1 MPLKLNVGLSKKI
14 GQPNYGSLGASCH
27 VEIELDQSLIFSDL
41 DGFHERVRNTFVA
54 CRQAVQDELSRCGSD
69 GAATGDMSAVA
80 RDHGSANRISSD
92 NGAHCNGNG
101 LRASQKQVD
110 YARQLA
116 GQIRGLGIRRLET
129 LANRLHHRPLA
140 DLSSLEA
147 STLIDALKD
156 IKAGKISLG
165 HILNGAA
172 A

>member
-1 MPLKLNVGLSKKI
+1 MPLKLNVGLSKKV

-54 CRQAVQDELSRCGSD
+54 CRQAVQDELSRFD
-69 GAATGDMSAVA
+69 GAATGDTSADA
-80 RDHGSANRISSD
+80 RGRGSANGVLSD
-92 NGAHCNGNG
+92 NGSHCNGNVY
-101 LRASQKQVD
+101 RASEKQVD